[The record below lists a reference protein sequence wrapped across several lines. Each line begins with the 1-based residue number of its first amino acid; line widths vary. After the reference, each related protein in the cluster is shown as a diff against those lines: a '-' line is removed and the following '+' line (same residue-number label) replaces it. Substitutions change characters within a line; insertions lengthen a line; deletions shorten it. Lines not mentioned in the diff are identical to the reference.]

1 MEVDHSLDA
10 ADHRSLV
17 DHSDIPLGRHVG
29 RRAVHFDARRTVHQ
43 ESLSYSDRI
52 DRTMVDYG
60 AAGLGKKLLGRYH
73 VGVLGSDNPIVG
85 EASGLGEAGEEE
97 DKTAIHEVDYLGRAG
112 PEILGSAGVD
122 SRSNSGGMK
131 KEEGGPL
138 KNGCRQEDDKS
149 AHHRQSM
156 IQHRCWNTRNFGC
169 QKILSRQ
176 TCVQRHQTLR
186 QRCRLGGWAYEYS
199 DLRDNFEVVRVCLT
213 AKTNSMQAVRPA
225 FQLCRFHRCCGHH
238 CRLRYRY

>member
-52 DRTMVDYG
+52 DRTVVDYG

-156 IQHRCWNTRNFGC
+156 IQHRCWNTRNFGSIISGVSKRSLKFTAC
-169 QKILSRQ
+169 PPHAKEKESNLTPEDSFPPNMCA
-176 TCVQRHQTLR
+176 TPPNTAPAMPPWW
-186 QRCRLGGWAYEYS
+186 LG
-199 DLRDNFEVVRVCLT
+199 L
-213 AKTNSMQAVRPA
+213 
-225 FQLCRFHRCCGHH
+225 
-238 CRLRYRY
+238 